1 LPRYLFN
8 ASLGGGGSAASL
20 IVHEESIAVTSVSVN
35 KRTGSFVVPELAIVG
50 TWGELETLL
59 TAWFH
64 NRNARR
70 TEARRGKPSF
80 L

>member
-1 LPRYLFN
+1 M
-8 ASLGGGGSAASL
+8 
-20 IVHEESIAVTSVSVN
+20 HEESIAVTSVSVN

-50 TWGELETLL
+50 TWSELEILL

-70 TEARRGKPSF
+70 TEARRGKNFNSLF
-80 L
+80 KSAIFEDLYF